1 VEYCAEELEFGCSQQ
16 QKREDFMDITA
27 ATRAPIKGIKSAT
40 EDLME
45 QASELSERMG
55 KTANDALKQ
64 SKRAL
69 GRLQDSTE
77 DVIQDTRQNIRKNP
91 FESVV
96 IAAGVGAAV
105 GMVIGYLL
113 GSRRR

>member
-1 VEYCAEELEFGCSQQ
+1 
-16 QKREDFMDITA
+16 MDITS
-27 ATRAPIKGIKSAT
+27 ATRAPIKEIKSVTA
-40 EDLME
+40 DLMD
-45 QASELSERMG
+45 QAAEVGERLG
-55 KTANDALKQ
+55 KSANDALKQ

-96 IAAGVGAAV
+96 IAAGVGA
-105 GMVIGYLL
+105 GIGLIIGYLL